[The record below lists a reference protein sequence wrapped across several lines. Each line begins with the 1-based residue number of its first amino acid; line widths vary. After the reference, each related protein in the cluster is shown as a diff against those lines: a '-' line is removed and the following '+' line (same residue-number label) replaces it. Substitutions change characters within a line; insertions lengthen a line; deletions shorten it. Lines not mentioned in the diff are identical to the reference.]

1 MKKSIDIVKLFQDA
15 ALQREWRFVYGARG
29 FAEFETQSLQL
40 APNEEVLIMFPASV
54 QPVIESGYWS
64 RYRVNTQFWLM
75 RKMEDDTESSIKETE
90 SEKYS
95 ARLRDLSF
103 QIDDLLQKT
112 LACHP
117 SVQVISIRYFRE
129 LNVFSSSL
137 DGPTSD
143 VTFEIW

>member
-15 ALQREWRFVYGARG
+15 ALNREWRFVYGARG
-29 FAEFETQSLQL
+29 FADFETQQYEL

-75 RKMEDDTESSIKETE
+75 RKLEDDTESSIKETE
-90 SEKYS
+90 SEKYT
-95 ARLRDLSF
+95 ARLRDLSY
-103 QIDDLLQKT
+103 QLDDFLQKV
-112 LACHP
+112 LGCHQ
-117 SVQVISIRYFRE
+117 SAAVVSIRYFRE
-129 LNVFSSSL
+129 LNALSSSL
-137 DGPTSD
+137 DGPTAD